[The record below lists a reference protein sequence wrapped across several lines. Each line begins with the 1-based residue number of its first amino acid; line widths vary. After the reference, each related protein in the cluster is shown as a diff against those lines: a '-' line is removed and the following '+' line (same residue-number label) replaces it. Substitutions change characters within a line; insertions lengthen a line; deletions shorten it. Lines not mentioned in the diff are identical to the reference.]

1 MTAAVIR
8 VHLPLRVAKGR
19 ATAAEPSRRP
29 AYVASL
35 LAFGHELRR
44 LLESGA
50 VSGVGELA
58 RRLGVSQ
65 PRVTQILNLT
75 YLAPDIQAEILG
87 LDAIDGIE
95 PMSERPL
102 RLVLNEVGW
111 GGQRRVLDLVV
122 GAVRL
127 QHFP

>member
-8 VHLPLRVAKGR
+8 VQLPPRVAKGR
-19 ATAAEPSRRP
+19 ATAVEPSRRP

-44 LLESGA
+44 LLDSGA

-75 YLAPDIQAEILG
+75 YLAPEIQGQVLSLVAV
-87 LDAIDGIE
+87 DGVE
-95 PMSERPL
+95 PMTERPL
-102 RLVLNEVGW
+102 RKVLAEVGW
-111 GGQRRVLDLVV
+111 GGQRRVFDLVV
-122 GAVRL
+122 GAGT
-127 QHFP
+127 